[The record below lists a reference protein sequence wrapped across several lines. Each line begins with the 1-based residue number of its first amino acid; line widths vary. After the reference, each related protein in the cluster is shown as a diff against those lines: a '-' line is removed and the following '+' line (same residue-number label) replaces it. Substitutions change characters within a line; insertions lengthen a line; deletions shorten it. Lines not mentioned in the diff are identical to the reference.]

1 VLRRFWMVALAAH
14 ALACIGLAQAAPQQ
28 QQPANPQA
36 TPPTP
41 QQRYDPKNPTAEQV
55 AETVV
60 FAFGV
65 RERIAQVRRTG
76 LERGRITRTGSD
88 GRTEEITYERSFKR
102 GETLEKDKV
111 RLDLRRP
118 SAEYSLVSNE
128 GNIFGVVRGTPF
140 TPREE
145 EVNTFLSD
153 RRHSLDALLRYKEDG
168 STVSLVGKETHKG
181 IETWVLDLED
191 KQKNRTRFYISA
203 KSYRVLWLEY
213 DAAPPTGGAPVKFRR
228 NFHDY
233 RVVQG
238 TAVPYRT
245 VLLMGDRQLEETNI
259 LTVTYG
265 LRMEDA
271 AFQRPE
277 SAAN

>member
-1 VLRRFWMVALAAH
+1 MLRRFCLVALAAH
-14 ALACIGLAQAAPQQ
+14 ALACVGLAQEA
-28 QQPANPQA
+28 QQPATPQA
-36 TPPTP
+36 TPPLIQQKRDAKTP
-41 QQRYDPKNPTAEQV
+41 TGEQV
-55 AETVV
+55 AETVI

-76 LERGRITRTGSD
+76 LERGRITRTTED

-111 RLDLRRP
+111 RLDQRRP
-118 SAEYSLVSNE
+118 SAEYSLVFNE

-153 RRHSLDALLRYKEDG
+153 RRHSLDALLRYKEG
-168 STVSLVGKETHKG
+168 GATPTLAGKETHKG
-181 IETWVLDLED
+181 IEVFVLDLED
-191 KQKNRTRFYISA
+191 KQKSRTRYFISA
-203 KSYRVLWLEY
+203 KSFKVLWLEFE
-213 DAAPPTGGAPVKFRR
+213 AAPPAGGAPVKYRR

-233 RVVQG
+233 RLVQG
-238 TAVPYRT
+238 RAVPFRT
-245 VLLMGDRQLEETNI
+245 VLLMGDRQLEESQI

-265 LRMEDA
+265 VKMEDA

-277 SAAN
+277 SASNLP

>member
-1 VLRRFWMVALAAH
+1 MLRRLSLVALAAS
-14 ALACIGLAQAAPQQ
+14 ALACALPAAAQQSSAPAQS
-28 QQPANPQA
+28 QPPAQ
-36 TPPTP
+36 TKDGKT
-41 QQRYDPKNPTAEQV
+41 PTAEAV

-60 FAFGV
+60 YAYGV
-65 RERIAQVRRTG
+65 RERLAQVRRTAV
-76 LERGRITRTGSD
+76 ERGRITRTADD
-88 GRTEEITYERSFKR
+88 GRTEEIAYERSFKR
-102 GETLEKDKV
+102 GETFEKDKI
-111 RLDLRRP
+111 RLDQRRP
-118 SAEYSLVSNE
+118 SAEYSLVFNE
-128 GNIFGVVRGTPF
+128 GSVFGVVRGTPF

-168 STVSLVGKETHKG
+168 SAVSLAGKETHKG

-191 KQKNRTRFYISA
+191 KQKNRTRYFVSA
-203 KSYRVLWLEY
+203 KTYKVLWLEY
-213 DAAPPTGGAPVKFRR
+213 EAAPPAGGAPVKFRR

-245 VLLMGDRQLEETNI
+245 VLLMGDRQLEETTI

-265 LRMEDA
+265 VKMEDA
-271 AFQRPE
+271 AFQRPQ
-277 SAAN
+277 SAAIMP